1 MKGKKFLWVMLP
13 LAAGL
18 ILAGC
23 NNDKGSSSS
32 DAGGDNTSSSTPAP
46 VDPGDSSSSTPTPT
60 PVDPVQHRDGLN
72 KTLADGAI
80 TREYDKRFDEEVED
94 FSGES
99 LLGVSDGVSH
109 KGILREVVD
118 SNLTSFQNSP
128 NAAIYKMASSAFDGD
143 KTLLGQS
150 VVNFKMRIVEGKL
163 ALKDLIF
170 GIRPSDDNSDHVY
183 PISLDKAV
191 DGDQE
196 ALPELTNEFQ
206 TLSISISESIG
217 DENTLFPNTD
227 LKVLDSALGMHLYVK
242 ADAEVSAVIEIAE
255 VSYSKGDSTVVIDD
269 FARDKIAGNPNVY
282 WGPTDCADAVLVRKG
297 VEISKGKKY
306 TTPTLSETQR
316 AYSHVVLDVL
326 GDMSG
331 ASVEVAYDNDTKKEL
346 AFAELKAKTDQAVV
360 NAVNGIYAPLA
371 IDLSVF
377 GTPEGAN
384 IKTITVKNDGDN
396 ELEIANVFMTNFEEP
411 QLDKKYP
418 HLNTETAVTFDNFNR
433 DFASLNED
441 WNASAADS
449 RNVDA
454 GINGFVSYANGAN
467 ISTSGGALHLPA
479 TEAYDEVTIGSTH
492 VLKGAQ
498 YLVFSISGEEGYDL
512 TNFRFELGGA
522 SQAVWFNSALAME
535 GVKTYGDENIQSPY
549 KDMGTG
555 YTWYVVDL
563 TMHNLEAKDLIAI
576 YYTGEKDITIDS
588 IFYANSF
595 SANKVVDGWADSSAD
610 HDMTAYKYAGNCGA
624 ALDGDYLGFTVKGDG
639 TNATLKTLR
648 FEQGDATLWVKD
660 NAITIYDAN
669 GSKVSADTVI
679 PAEETTYYADLSVFS
694 AKGNAFTNVHSG
706 DAELGGGTIKFIS
719 IFKASAGFFYDGMD
733 AKDVDYPNGG
743 YGYVGGWDVTSDAD
757 KIYVAV
763 SSSDGSSDLSQF
775 RIEKAGGATVWAKD
789 VAGFIKNVDGT
800 AVDLTAKLTAEATT
814 IVIDLKAAGINCV
827 KGDVLHFHNSQ
838 DAAWKL
844 SLGASSVLAEEYPYA
859 TALTTYDQVWATT
872 TPAE

>member
-109 KGILREVVD
+109 KGYLREIVD

-170 GIRPSDDNSDHVY
+170 GIRPGDDNSDHVY

-217 DENTLFPNTD
+217 DENTLFPGTD

-242 ADAEVSAVIEIAE
+242 AEAEVSAVIEIAE

-331 ASVEVAYDNDTKKEL
+331 ASVEVAYDNNTKKEL

-360 NAVNGIYAPLA
+360 NAVNGMYAPLA

-384 IKTITVKNDGDN
+384 IKTITIKNDGDN
-396 ELEIANVFMTNFEEP
+396 ELEIANVFMTNFQEP

-418 HLNTETAVTFDNFNR
+418 HLNTETAVTFDNFER

-441 WNASAADS
+441 WTASATDS

-467 ISTSGGALHLPA
+467 ISTSNGVLHLPA
-479 TEAYDEVTIGSTH
+479 TDAYDEVTIGSTH

-512 TNFRFELGGA
+512 SNFRFELGG
-522 SQAVWFNSALAME
+522 STQAVWFNSALAME

-549 KDMGTG
+549 KDMASG

-563 TMHNLEAKDLIAI
+563 TLHNLEAKDLIAI
-576 YYTGEKDITIDS
+576 YYAGEKDITIDS

-595 SANKVVDGWADSSAD
+595 SATKVRDGWADTAAAD
-610 HDMTAYKYAGNCGA
+610 LSAYKYAGNCGPA
-624 ALDGDYLGFTVKGDG
+624 VDGDYLGFTVQGDG
-639 TNATLKTLR
+639 TTATFESIR
-648 FEQGDATLWVKD
+648 FAHNGTTLWPKD
-660 NAITIYDAN
+660 NAVTIYDEN
-669 GSKVSADTVI
+669 GSKVSYDTVV
-679 PAEETTYYADLSVFS
+679 PAEPTTYYADLSVFP
-694 AKGNAFTNVHSG
+694 AEGDGWTHVHAG
-706 DAELGGGTIKFIS
+706 DGYTGTLTFS
-719 IFKASAGFFYDGMD
+719 EVFKASSGIFYEGMA

-757 KIYVAV
+757 KIYVDV

-800 AVDLTAKLTAEATT
+800 AVDLTAKLTTEAKT

-859 TALTTYDQVWATT
+859 TALANYSQAWVKGA
-872 TPAE
+872 PAE